1 MSEAKKAGTTLE
13 SIKVLPFYG
22 SDTSKGGL
30 EPREFFMKAEVFA
43 ATKGYKKALLED
55 KISPSWA
62 ESEDLSDEEKE
73 LLKKDDAA
81 KHFLIHLR
89 VAKPMLYLNMKNT
102 SSFKRYKFSS

>member
-43 ATKGYKKALLED
+43 ATKGNRNGEGGAAQMQRACGN
-55 KISPSWA
+55 PS
-62 ESEDLSDEEKE
+62 
-73 LLKKDDAA
+73 
-81 KHFLIHLR
+81 
-89 VAKPMLYLNMKNT
+89 M
-102 SSFKRYKFSS
+102 